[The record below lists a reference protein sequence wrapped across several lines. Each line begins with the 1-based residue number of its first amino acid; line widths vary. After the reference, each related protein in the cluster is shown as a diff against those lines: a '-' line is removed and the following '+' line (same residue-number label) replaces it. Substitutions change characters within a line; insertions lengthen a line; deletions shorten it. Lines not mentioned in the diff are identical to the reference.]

1 MRKLKIYEQLLMV
14 FLVAVLLPLCI
25 AALIVINVNQHAVRE
40 EIRYSAN
47 LTADSVYHRLLSSI
61 EARKLAISYIAESS
75 NYIKSPNQINSLLK
89 KISSSSTEIPN
100 FDIIN
105 QNKNNDI
112 CTPIPNFT
120 NSNTD
125 IIPYPK
131 NNALIV
137 YAKLSND
144 RYLREFIDLEKLQ
157 NEVFKFIVNDKRQV
171 YIIDSNKNIV
181 MSYNRNDSTFKKIL
195 LDLPNKYKIGEPII
209 FGKHKN
215 QPHVFLKLQDPNW
228 AIVVFTPK
236 NLTNYGISKARF
248 KILHAL
254 MIAALSI
261 IIIGIWYSL
270 SLNTSIKQLLK
281 AISAMEKGNY
291 RKRVR
296 LIKDFF
302 APYEFVLL
310 INEFNSMVRK
320 VDESYQKL
328 QQANKQLSK
337 LDEMKSNL
345 IDTVSHEFRTPLT
358 CIKGYTS
365 RLLRSDIQVD
375 EDTKIKSLK
384 VIKQQTERLSRLVED
399 LLVIPDIESSLIRL
413 FPTELNLR
421 EIFESC
427 ILSIQQKQTRII
439 SLSIDEDSTA
449 YADSDRVEQVIINL
463 LDNAIK
469 YSPENSE
476 ININVYQ
483 ENDKAVIKIQNE
495 CEPIPDI
502 ILNTLFDKFTRI
514 DDNLTRTTRGT
525 GLGLFIAKGLIEN
538 MGGKIVLSAKNGF
551 EACFTLPLEANSNL
565 PANPAS
571 ITE

>member
-1 MRKLKIYEQLLMV
+1 MV
-14 FLVAVLLPLCI
+14 M
-25 AALIVINVNQHAVRE
+25 
-40 EIRYSAN
+40 
-47 LTADSVYHRLLSSI
+47 
-61 EARKLAISYIAESS
+61 
-75 NYIKSPNQINSLLK
+75 
-89 KISSSSTEIPN
+89 
-100 FDIIN
+100 
-105 QNKNNDI
+105 
-112 CTPIPNFT
+112 
-120 NSNTD
+120 
-125 IIPYPK
+125 
-131 NNALIV
+131 
-137 YAKLSND
+137 
-144 RYLREFIDLEKLQ
+144 EF
-157 NEVFKFIVNDKRQV
+157 
-171 YIIDSNKNIV
+171 
-181 MSYNRNDSTFKKIL
+181 
-195 LDLPNKYKIGEPII
+195 
-209 FGKHKN
+209 
-215 QPHVFLKLQDPNW
+215 
-228 AIVVFTPK
+228 
-236 NLTNYGISKARF
+236 
-248 KILHAL
+248 
-254 MIAALSI
+254 
-261 IIIGIWYSL
+261 
-270 SLNTSIKQLLK
+270 KQLIICRTDLGMGRGK
-281 AISAMEKGNY
+281 IASQSAHASISAMEKGNY